1 MAELM
6 ANPSVLKKA
15 QLEIRHFMAGQA
27 RVHEAALSN
36 NLGYLKAII
45 EETLR
50 DLKYW
55 ENPDTFMPERF
66 QVDHAFDYKGI
77 DFEFTPF
84 GTSRRICP
92 GINFANANME
102 IALASL
108 LYHFDWK
115 LPVGVKPEKVDMT
128 EVFGVTIN

>member
-1 MAELM
+1 MPQGTVVVT
-6 ANPSVLKKA
+6 NVW
-15 QLEIRHFMAGQA
+15 
-27 RVHEAALSN
+27 
-36 NLGYLKAII
+36 AIS
-45 EETLR
+45 R

-77 DFEFTPF
+77 DLEFTPF

-115 LPVGVKPEKVDMT
+115 LLLGLSQRNWT
-128 EVFGVTIN
+128 